1 MREFPKPCFKGV
13 FFKSIRSLSTYNYR
27 KRYKT
32 QLKPFFFALKKNKLI
47 LNMVYAKLKGR
58 NGTLLYIS
66 FCISFFRKKNSSWV
80 FDRI

>member
-32 QLKPFFFALKKNKLI
+32 QLKPFFFCLKEEQA
-47 LNMVYAKLKGR
+47 YLKYG
-58 NGTLLYIS
+58 L
-66 FCISFFRKKNSSWV
+66 CEA
-80 FDRI
+80 